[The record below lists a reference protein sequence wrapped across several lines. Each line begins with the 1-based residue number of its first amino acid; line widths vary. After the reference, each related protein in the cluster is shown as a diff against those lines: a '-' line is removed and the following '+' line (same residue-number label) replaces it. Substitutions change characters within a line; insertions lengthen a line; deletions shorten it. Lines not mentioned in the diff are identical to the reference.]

1 MKHVMSET
9 TETKVTNVKE
19 DDIQPNA
26 IDLRIG
32 KIFTHITETEEMHDR
47 IKTRVFHDFH
57 LVNDEKIHLPQKQVM
72 PNENGVYA
80 LKQGYYLIEFENR
93 IKVGAHE
100 SGLVVPRS
108 TLMRNGV
115 VLFTCLYDSGY
126 CGKMIAGMQ
135 VFSPRAYFGEHER
148 IGQYL
153 CFDAESLH
161 QYHGSY
167 QEASL

>member
-1 MKHVMSET
+1 MKHVMNES
-9 TETKVTNVKE
+9 TETVVTNVQDE
-19 DDIQPNA
+19 DVQPNA

-32 KIFTHITETEEMHDR
+32 KILRHVKFVEEECDGVKSQRLPTFSLVDNVKNHIPTEEVKPD
-47 IKTRVFHDFH
+47 
-57 LVNDEKIHLPQKQVM
+57 
-72 PNENGVYA
+72 NGVYH
-80 LKQGYYLIEFENR
+80 LTTGYYMVEFENR
-93 IKVGAHE
+93 IQVGEHE

-115 VLFTCLYDSGY
+115 ILFSCLYDSGY

-135 VFSPRAYFGEHER
+135 VFTPHAVLGEHER
-148 IGQYL
+148 VGQYL

-167 QEASL
+167 QEAKL

>member
-9 TETKVTNVKE
+9 TETKLTNIKKE
-19 DDIQPNA
+19 DIQPNA
-26 IDLRIG
+26 VDLRIG
-32 KIFTHITETEEMHDR
+32 KVFAHITETEEVHDR
-47 IKTRVFHDFH
+47 IKTRVFHDFR
-57 LVNDEKIHLPQKQVM
+57 LVNDEKVHLPQKQIM
-72 PNENGVYA
+72 PNEEGIYV

-93 IKVGAHE
+93 IRVGEHE

-115 VLFTCLYDSGY
+115 ILFSCLYDSGY
-126 CGKMIAGMQ
+126 CGKMITGMQ
-135 VFSPRAYFGEHER
+135 VLTPIAYFGEHER

-161 QYHGSY
+161 QYNGSY
-167 QEASL
+167 QETNL

>member
-9 TETKVTNVKE
+9 TETKITNVKDE
-19 DDIQPNA
+19 DVQPNA

-32 KIFTHITETEEMHDR
+32 KILRNITETEEMRDG
-47 IKTRVFHDFH
+47 IKTRVLHDFS
-57 LVNDEKIHLPQKQVM
+57 LINDEKVHLPKEEIR
-72 PNENGVYA
+72 PKDGVYS
-80 LKQGYYLIEFENR
+80 LKQGYYLVEFENR
-93 IKVGAHE
+93 IQVGEHE

-115 VLFTCLYDSGY
+115 VVFSCLYDSGY

-135 VFSPRAYFGEHER
+135 VFAPRAYFGEHER
-148 IGQYL
+148 IAQYL
-153 CFDAESLH
+153 CFDAESVH

-167 QEASL
+167 QEAAL

>member
-9 TETKVTNVKE
+9 TETKITNVKDE
-19 DDIQPNA
+19 DVQPNA

-32 KIFTHITETEEMHDR
+32 KILRNITETEEIRDR
-47 IKTRVFHDFH
+47 IKTRVLHDFS
-57 LVNDEKIHLPQKQVM
+57 LINDEKVHLPKEEIK
-72 PNENGVYA
+72 PKDGVYS
-80 LKQGYYLIEFENR
+80 LKQGYYLVEFENR
-93 IKVGAHE
+93 IQVGEHE

-115 VLFTCLYDSGY
+115 VVFSCLYDSGY

-135 VFSPRAYFGEHER
+135 VFTPRAYFGEHER
-148 IGQYL
+148 IAQYL
-153 CFDAESLH
+153 CFDAESVH

-167 QEASL
+167 QEAAL

>member
-9 TETKVTNVKE
+9 TETKITNVKDE
-19 DDIQPNA
+19 DIQPNA

-32 KIFTHITETEEMHDR
+32 KILRNITETEEIRDR
-47 IKTRVFHDFH
+47 IKTRVLHDFS
-57 LVNDEKIHLPQKQVM
+57 LINDEKVHLPKEEIK
-72 PNENGVYA
+72 PKDGVYS
-80 LKQGYYLIEFENR
+80 LKQGYYLVEFENR
-93 IKVGAHE
+93 IQVGEHE

-115 VLFTCLYDSGY
+115 VVFSCLYDSGY

-135 VFSPRAYFGEHER
+135 VFAPRAYFGEHER
-148 IGQYL
+148 IAQYL
-153 CFDAESLH
+153 CFDAESVH

-167 QEASL
+167 QEAAL